1 MRKYQVIEADDTIQM
16 GIRTSAMIAQGYM
29 PVGSIICGTR
39 KETIEHTIKGAT
51 TVQKTYLRQS
61 FWYAPNVDSAFE
73 DCIKQYDLLTQV
85 VENAAEPSG
94 DDGTGYRYCEVDA
107 DILDVI
113 EAHLRGDVE

>member
-85 VENAAEPSG
+85 VENTKAP
-94 DDGTGYRYCEVDA
+94 YREYPEHVEIDR
-107 DILDVI
+107 DIIDVI